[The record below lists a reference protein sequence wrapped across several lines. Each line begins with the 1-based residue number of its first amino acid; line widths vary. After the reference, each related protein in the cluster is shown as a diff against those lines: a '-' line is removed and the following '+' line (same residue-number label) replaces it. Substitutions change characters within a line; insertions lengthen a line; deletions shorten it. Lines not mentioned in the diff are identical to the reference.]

1 MTEKIHVLILNGTL
15 KAGSETSSTEAL
27 AQELS
32 KEFPSATS
40 TVETVRLVDLS
51 ILPGI
56 SDDLGDGDAWPALRQ
71 RILEA
76 DVVVFATPTWLG
88 QMTSVMRRALE
99 RLNADISTLDERGR
113 PLFAGKVAAALV
125 VGNEDG
131 AHRIVA
137 DLLQA
142 ANDLAFSVPAN
153 ACTYWNGRAMEQ
165 VNFVDLT
172 ETPEPVAA
180 ANRGLAANA
189 LHLARLLRAHP
200 YPAAE

>member
-32 KEFPSATS
+32 KEFPSETS

-99 RLNADISTLDERGR
+99 RLNADISTLDAHGR

>member
-32 KEFPSATS
+32 KEFPSETS
-40 TVETVRLVDLS
+40 TVDTVRLVDLS

-99 RLNADISTLDERGR
+99 RLNADISTRDDHGR

>member
-1 MTEKIHVLILNGTL
+1 MTEKIHILILNGTL

-32 KEFPSATS
+32 KEFPSETS

-99 RLNADISTLDERGR
+99 RLNADISTRDDHGR

>member
-1 MTEKIHVLILNGTL
+1 MTEMIHVLILNGTL

-32 KEFPSATS
+32 KEFASETS

-99 RLNADISTLDERGR
+99 RLNADISTRDDHGR

>member
-32 KEFPSATS
+32 KEFPSETS

-99 RLNADISTLDERGR
+99 RLNADISTRDDHGR